1 MYLECN
7 TNISLLTAPL
17 VAPPGF
23 LHAWFSQEEKNWSS
37 NKGELSYK
45 FYNRKTGQ
53 PVLIGFVS
61 KNLDS
66 GDELMWPDVEY
77 LGLVRDN
84 TFFSLD
90 YPSER
95 LLRTSTNLTHKN
107 RSRGA
112 ASASRF
118 RSNKMWSSSHNRHP
132 RHNGR

>member
-1 MYLECN
+1 MYLNCESN
-7 TNISLLTAPL
+7 NSLLTAPQ

-23 LHAWFSQEEKNWSS
+23 LHAWFSQEEKFWSS
-37 NKGELSYK
+37 NLGEKSYL

-53 PVLIGFVS
+53 PVQIRFVS

-66 GDELMWPDVEY
+66 GDKLMWRDVEY

-118 RSNKMWSSSHNRHP
+118 RSNKVRRTFQNRHP